1 MKKMLSVIILGLV
14 MLSGCQSIKPTAT
27 VMAGATTGNTL

>member
-1 MKKMLSVIILGLV
+1 MRLIVVMMLGVLV
-14 MLSGCQSIKPTAT
+14 LSGCQSIKPTAT